1 MKYSPNN
8 RFSPK
13 LLCIILSIL
22 CIGLITVS
30 AIFPSTT
37 KPFQIITGVVVVP
50 MQKGI
55 TSAGT
60 SIRDLFSHFQN
71 IHDLEEE
78 NKELQERVDNLQS
91 ENQSLSQDQTELERL
106 RELYKLDKKYSEYD
120 KVAASIISSGS
131 SNWFNTFVIDKGEED
146 GIQVNMN
153 VIAGSGLVG
162 IVTDVGKNHA
172 KVRSIIDDS
181 SNVAAMFSRT
191 SDFCVLVG
199 NQKQIEDG
207 YIDVININKD
217 AKIKEGDEL
226 VTSPTSSKFLPGITI
241 GYVTDIKTESSNL
254 EKSAKLE
261 PVVDFKHLREVLVIT
276 QLKETPSDL
285 E

>member
-1 MKYSPNN
+1 MKYSQKN

-13 LLCIILSIL
+13 LLLIVLSVI

-37 KPFQIITGVVVVP
+37 KPFQYITGVVVVP

-55 TSAGT
+55 TTAGN
-60 SIRDLFSHFQN
+60 SIRNLFSYFQN
-71 IHDLEEE
+71 ISELEKENEE
-78 NKELQERVDNLQS
+78 LKERIDSLQL
-91 ENQSLSQDQTELERL
+91 ENQSLSQEQTELERL
-106 RELYKLDKKYSEYD
+106 RKLYKLDKKYSDYD

-146 GIQVNMN
+146 GIQVDMN
-153 VIAGSGLVG
+153 VIADGGLVG
-162 IVTDVGKNHA
+162 IVTDVGKNHS

-181 SNVAAMFSRT
+181 SSVAAMFSKT
-191 SDFCVLVG
+191 SNFCILVG
-199 NQKQIEDG
+199 NQKQMENG
-207 YIDVININKD
+207 YINVININKD
-217 AKIKEGDEL
+217 AKIKDGDEL

-241 GYVTDIKTESSNL
+241 GTIKDIQTESSNL
-254 EKSAKLE
+254 EKTAKLE
-261 PVVDFKHLREVLVIT
+261 PVVDFEHLREVLVIT
-276 QLKETPSDL
+276 ELKETPDDL

>member
-1 MKYSPNN
+1 MKYSPKN

-13 LLCIILSIL
+13 ILLIVLSIL

-30 AIFPSTT
+30 AVFPNTT
-37 KPFQIITGVVVVP
+37 KPFQFITGVVVVP

-60 SIRDLFSHFQN
+60 SIRNFFSHFQN
-71 IHDLEEE
+71 IRDLE
-78 NKELQERVDNLQS
+78 NKELQERIDNLLL
-91 ENQSLSQDQTELERL
+91 ENNSLSQNQTELERL
-106 RELYKLDKKYSEYD
+106 RELYKLDKKYSDYD

-131 SNWFNTFVIDKGEED
+131 SNWFNTFVIDKGEKD
-146 GIQVNMN
+146 GIKVNMN
-153 VIAGSGLVG
+153 VIANSGLVG
-162 IVTDVGKNHA
+162 IVTDVGPNHA

-191 SDFCVLVG
+191 SDFCILVG
-199 NQKQIEDG
+199 SQKQIEEG
-207 YIDVININKD
+207 YINVININKD
-217 AKIKEGDEL
+217 AKIKDGDEL

-241 GYVTDIKTESSNL
+241 GYIKDIEVESSNL
-254 EKSAKLE
+254 EKVAKLE
-261 PVVDFKHLREVLVIT
+261 PVVDFKHLREVFVIT
-276 QLKETPSDL
+276 ELKETPDDL

>member
-1 MKYSPNN
+1 MKYSQKN
-8 RFSPK
+8 RLSPK
-13 LLCIILSIL
+13 ILLIVL
-22 CIGLITVS
+22 CVVCVGMITVS
-30 AIFPSTT
+30 AIFPGITR
-37 KPFQIITGVVVVP
+37 PFQTIAGVVVIP

-55 TSAGT
+55 NSTGNY
-60 SIRDLFSHFQN
+60 IRSFFSQFQS

-78 NKELQERVDNLQS
+78 NKELQERIDNLLL
-91 ENQSLSQDQTELERL
+91 ENHALSQDQNELERL
-106 RELYKLDKKYSEYD
+106 RNLYALDKKYSDYD

-131 SNWFNTFVIDKGEED
+131 SNWFNTFVIDKGEKD
-146 GIQVNMN
+146 GIKKNMN

-162 IVTDVGKNHA
+162 IVTDVGASHA

-181 SNVAAMFSRT
+181 SSVAAMFART
-191 SDFCVLVG
+191 SDFCILVG
-199 NQKQIEDG
+199 SQKQIENG
-207 YIDVININKD
+207 YINVMNINKD
-217 AKIKEGDEL
+217 AKVKDGDEL

-241 GYVTDIKTESSNL
+241 GYVKDVKMESSNI

-276 QLKETPSDL
+276 ELKETPDDL